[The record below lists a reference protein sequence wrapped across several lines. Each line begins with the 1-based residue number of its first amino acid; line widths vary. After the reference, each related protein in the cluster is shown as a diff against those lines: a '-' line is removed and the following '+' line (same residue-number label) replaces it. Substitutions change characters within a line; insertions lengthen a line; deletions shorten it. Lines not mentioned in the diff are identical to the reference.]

1 MPYICIANTNVA
13 DGTVQVIDL
22 KPNVSQMSDLDGP
35 GQTRYA
41 NRVTSDTVTVLQP
54 DGGGEPIFI
63 SKAGGSAESPVQGL
77 AAYLLANCADG
88 AGQNQPMTADIA
100 NDSAAA
106 IIALVDGGSDV
117 DLGAINGA
125 IQGTDANAACTLT
138 TGNSSGSVADVLDIL
153 SGRVYQIDNETQIHT
168 TELAGAFDPAG
179 NGAAG
184 SFTKSATE
192 AKRIGVRA
200 GGSNHPNPTAPV
212 STVTVENEGI
222 RTIYAS
228 GSLRVSYSEGSLSTD
243 GFGGAADLNMQPTPL
258 AGTAVAASPT
268 LSGEVQERGSYPVR
282 SGGAANRGHI
292 GTGAN
297 APLTQVSGGRLISV
311 YDDDGTCLNP

>member
-54 DGGGEPIFI
+54 AGGGNPIFI

-117 DLGAINGA
+117 DLAGIIVGIGRSHGERVARERYG
-125 IQGTDANAACTLT
+125 NAK
-138 TGNSSGSVADVLDIL
+138 VAVCDW
-153 SGRVYQIDNETQIHT
+153 
-168 TELAGAFDPAG
+168 
-179 NGAAG
+179 
-184 SFTKSATE
+184 
-192 AKRIGVRA
+192 
-200 GGSNHPNPTAPV
+200 
-212 STVTVENEGI
+212 
-222 RTIYAS
+222 
-228 GSLRVSYSEGSLSTD
+228 SLS
-243 GFGGAADLNMQPTPL
+243 LIHISEPTRP
-258 AGTAVAASPT
+258 
-268 LSGEVQERGSYPVR
+268 Y
-282 SGGAANRGHI
+282 
-292 GTGAN
+292 
-297 APLTQVSGGRLISV
+297 
-311 YDDDGTCLNP
+311 